1 MDQLAERV
9 GNLTPHGHDF
19 GESRQQPVVTF
30 MELPTQFSYLDS
42 LTERVK
48 PEGMINN
55 EDLREMVDKQLDLGG
70 HHSLVE

>member
-1 MDQLAERV
+1 
-9 GNLTPHGHDF
+9 
-19 GESRQQPVVTF
+19 
-30 MELPTQFSYLDS
+30 MELPTQFRYLDS

-55 EDLREMVDKQLDLGG
+55 EDLREMMDKQLDLGG